1 MDIPLNGF
9 SGKTSPCIA
18 PSADSDADEEVV
30 GYELFFREGPGQN
43 RFTSDPERATSATI
57 DALNMVGLDVLC
69 DGHPAFINCS
79 RQMLLTEYFALL
91 PPNEVVVE
99 IQERWR
105 PTKK

>member
-1 MDIPLNGF
+1 
-9 SGKTSPCIA
+9 
-18 PSADSDADEEVV
+18 
-30 GYELFFREGPGQN
+30 
-43 RFTSDPERATSATI
+43 
-57 DALNMVGLDVLC
+57 MVGLDVLC

-99 IQERWR
+99 IQETVR